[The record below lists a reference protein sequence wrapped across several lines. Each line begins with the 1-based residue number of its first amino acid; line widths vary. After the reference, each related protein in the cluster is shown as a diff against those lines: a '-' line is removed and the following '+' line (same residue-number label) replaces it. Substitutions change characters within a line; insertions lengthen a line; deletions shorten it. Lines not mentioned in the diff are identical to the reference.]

1 VVVQH
6 DCRFGIG
13 RGLQERLIITE
24 ESGMTDWS
32 NSRRGKGIVSSF
44 FKRNGD
50 EIFVLFSSWTVPKPE
65 TEPTHQLYT
74 FFYI

>member
-13 RGLQERLIITE
+13 RGLEERLIITE

-32 NSRRGKGIVSSF
+32 NSRRGEGIVSSF
-44 FKRNGD
+44 FKGNGD

-65 TEPTHQLYT
+65 TEPTRQLYT